1 MSRSISTYKIQGIDE
16 IRRSLERLTPDL
28 QRRAYR
34 SALTSGSRVIAKNAK
49 RKLGKGESGLLK
61 KSIGMKYLPAT
72 ARSQAMGIIGPRRG
86 MGGVYNGQ
94 RRNPTRYAHLVE
106 NGTRNMAAKPFIR
119 PAIVESSSEVFSK
132 MSSMIE
138 RTIARSIDA
147 VAKKGGRK

>member
-1 MSRSISTYKIQGIDE
+1 MSRTISSYKILGLDE
-16 IRRSLERLTPDL
+16 IRRSLEKLAPDL

-34 SALTSGSRVIAKNAK
+34 SALTSGARVIAKNAK

-61 KSIGMKYLPAT
+61 KSIGIKYLPAT
-72 ARSQAMGIIGPRRG
+72 AKSQAMGIIGPRRG
-86 MGGVYNGQ
+86 MGGVYKGQ
-94 RRNPTRYAHLVE
+94 KRNPTRYAHLVE
-106 NGTRNMAAKPFIR
+106 NGTRNAPAKPFIR

-138 RTIARSIDA
+138 RTITRSIDS